1 MKVILTDD
9 VEPIGRRGEVKEVKE
24 GYARNYLL
32 PKKLAIEATS
42 SNLKFWQQQSRV
54 LEKKE
59 LKLKESAS
67 ELASRL
73 EGAKVTIRV
82 KAGEEGKLFGSV
94 TSQNISDALSDM
106 GFQISRKQIELESPL
121 KHIGTYEV
129 TIALH
134 KHIKTKITVEVT
146 PEE

>member
-9 VEPIGRRGEVKEVKE
+9 VEAIGKKGEIKEVKE

-32 PKKLAIEATS
+32 PKRLAIEATS
-42 SNLKFWQQQSRV
+42 SNIKFWQQQSKV

-73 EGAKVTIRV
+73 DGTRVTIRV

-94 TSQNISDALSDM
+94 TSQNIADALSGM

-121 KHIGTYEV
+121 KHVGTYEV

-134 KHIKTKITVEVT
+134 KDIKPKIMVEVA
-146 PEE
+146 PED